1 MDTESKIVLPMVT
14 IRVNGRDIEVPE
26 DEVLLKVLLSADVRL
41 PALCYHPA
49 LKSATGVCRL
59 CTVEISL
66 PGKAPEAKRA
76 CLVKTAP
83 GLAVQTESVAVQVAR
98 EKAMRALLKQA
109 PQSERLIRLAGDFG
123 IHIDPAP
130 DGCIRCLLC
139 ERVCKEVVGAAALK
153 LEKRDGLRLIAPVE
167 GRCIGCGTCANI
179 CPTQVIHIK
188 DDENVRTISIRDEVI
203 GRHPLETCDRL
214 RTALCHAE
222 VSGGR
227 PRARSRPPPGRERAP
242 PPLPGVRQ
250 AAFAASVRNPH
261 PQGTRTAPIKR

>member
-1 MDTESKIVLPMVT
+1 MDTESQTVLPMVT

-26 DEVLLKVLLSADVRL
+26 GEVLLKVLLSADVRL

-83 GLAVQTESVAVQVAR
+83 GLAVQTESVAVQAAR

-123 IHIDPAP
+123 IRIDPAP

-139 ERVCKEVVGAAALK
+139 ERVCKEVVGAGALK

-167 GRCIGCGTCANI
+167 GRCIGCGTCVNI

-188 DDENVRTISIRDEVI
+188 DDENVRTISIRNEVI
-203 GRHPLETCDRL
+203 GRHPLETCEGCGRRFATPKFLEVAHERAVDHHHPDVKEHHRFCPECAKRL
-214 RTALCHAE
+214 SPR
-222 VSGGR
+222 VSGT
-227 PRARSRPPPGRERAP
+227 
-242 PPLPGVRQ
+242 L
-250 AAFAASVRNPH
+250 
-261 PQGTRTAPIKR
+261 TRRY